1 VIARLARRFA
11 RSQAGLA
18 RALWGTVRGRVDVGP
33 EEVALPYH
41 GPDRVLLWTLVVL
54 SVLETAIVHVLVSWP
69 PLRWTLL
76 ALGVYGLLA
85 FVAFDGTLR
94 QRPHLLR
101 DREVVLRFG
110 HFGTVRVPLD
120 TLTSVRKHVTGEHKR
135 TVEVD
140 GDGLAVSFMG
150 ETHVELRFAPPAEA
164 EVDGRTTEVTT
175 VSFAAHDAGAAVSLL
190 RARMPGPGRSVPAG
204 TSARDPKPR

>member
-1 VIARLARRFA
+1 VTGCLVRRFA

-18 RALWGTVRGRVDVGP
+18 RALWWTVRGRVDVGP
-33 EEVALPYH
+33 GDVALPYN

-54 SVLETAIVHVLVSWP
+54 SVLEIGAVHLLVSWP

-76 ALGVYGLLA
+76 VLGVYGLLA
-85 FVAFDGTLR
+85 LVAFDGTLR

-101 DREVVLRFG
+101 DRELLLRFG
-110 HFGTVRVPLD
+110 HFRTVRVRLD

-140 GDGLAVSFMG
+140 REGLAVSFMG
-150 ETHVELRFAPPAEA
+150 ETHVELRFSPPAEA
-164 EVDGRTTEVTT
+164 DVDGRTTTVTT
-175 VSFAAHDAGAAVSLL
+175 VSFAAHDAPAAVSLL
-190 RARMPGPGRSVPAG
+190 RAGLPTPGHDVPAG
-204 TSARDPKPR
+204 T